1 MTAARE
7 TEECPYCY
15 TDIDARASFCPNCSK
30 SIKVKTFGYGLGSIL
45 MIIGLLAVFDAFIF
59 ERPGDVETDLVVVVI
74 GAIILLVGW
83 VIRIIA

>member
-1 MTAARE
+1 M
-7 TEECPYCY
+7 
-15 TDIDARASFCPNCSK
+15 
-30 SIKVKTFGYGLGSIL
+30 LGSIL